1 MEAPCFHATSIPKKF
16 TVDVLVI
23 MIIRALDG
31 AAPSRDRCSPPTERT
46 EARPTRLTYVVRRQK
61 LARMSKR
68 RLVKAKVMAMAI
80 STFMLLATAPKS
92 ALAANPT
99 PNPTYCDAPIALGY
113 GCGDESITG
122 HNWFNLYFDT
132 AADCQEEWLSYDCS
146 ENSDDE
152 STSDTTFIWSDYD
165 SGGDGNCGCTG
176 LTAYDSSCTDTFD
189 DKVFMYEYCAP
200 SPTSIPTSSVPTTL
214 TKRRWKKQKKNNCA

>member
-1 MEAPCFHATSIPKKF
+1 
-16 TVDVLVI
+16 
-23 MIIRALDG
+23 
-31 AAPSRDRCSPPTERT
+31 
-46 EARPTRLTYVVRRQK
+46 
-61 LARMSKR
+61 
-68 RLVKAKVMAMAI
+68 MAMAI

-214 TKRRWKKQKKNNCA
+214 PSPLPTALPSNLEPFFAGNEPFLELSWTFLWRQSEDFVPEVPVPEVNRVLVDFQSRSYSLFWR